1 MALLTYCYSFLQ
13 HNNLSLFYA
22 SNTKDQWKWFGRNQK
37 QRIHNHYVYVCECCE
52 CSKFIELQ
60 NNFNKFSIILHA
72 LPTQRHKNAHTISV
86 KSPVRCS
93 SMKHMDQYFQQQQ
106 QQTKHKN
113 CVQQN
118 CISVEMCYIFIR
130 FLTCFAA
137 GALSL
142 SHPTN
147 KMCQR
152 KHWETF
158 FCKRNHRLSDNKVIK
173 HFIIAIGIL

>member
-93 SMKHMDQYFQQQQ
+93 SMKHMDQYFLLNNKQN
-106 QQTKHKN
+106 TKIVCNKIVFPSK
-113 CVQQN
+113 CA
-118 CISVEMCYIFIR
+118 IFLLGFWHALLPVRSRYRTRPTKCAKESIGKHS
-130 FLTCFAA
+130 FANA
-137 GALSL
+137 ITVC
-142 SHPTN
+142 PTT
-147 KMCQR
+147 K
-152 KHWETF
+152 
-158 FCKRNHRLSDNKVIK
+158 L
-173 HFIIAIGIL
+173 